1 MSVAGVPEAPLEF
14 FLDAVLPSVADWH
27 ASVDRVLAKRDHIK
41 QGHWH
46 QPSPFSSLVASGGE
60 LEEHLELVFNIILD
74 VSKSFAP
81 RSATCCLVPMPQGET
96 ASDGASPPDAALQ
109 LLDTKSR
116 HTTAVPFRL
125 NSMRNSESFSNE
137 KELLWSCEDVLRND
151 PCRRFTYG
159 ITVDGNKFRIWFPS
173 RSHGLV
179 STPFDGVTD
188 VSYLIQLFL
197 RLAFATP
204 EQLGCDTT
212 MSYLVDSTGCPQMAL
227 KVGDIVYITKRLLSD
242 HRSEVNCGRATRVWE
257 AFREDDPQRTPVAV
271 KDLWMPAYAAQEGNQ
286 LMELHEKLRG
296 LTHLC
301 LPYPPSRYFLTVA
314 ERGFVPT
321 SDGVDDDTLLMLGGS
336 MPHGLS
342 ASRLKHYRI
351 VFQQVGTPIHSLNS
365 LSEVMRAL
373 ADATRALQLLYQLGF
388 VHRDVSA
395 GNILVVDGV
404 GTLTDLEFMRPYKGR
419 VTFSPSDRFMGTPNF
434 TAGEVAAGTYG
445 YASHT
450 FRAVDVL
457 FPAKRPFRHNPFHDV
472 ESTLWI
478 GIWVLLYRR
487 RHVPK
492 VKEFF
497 DAHFPRQFTERTF
510 NLRMLAIC
518 CGFLHLDRSDPFY
531 SVLEILHD
539 ARRQLYL
546 RYASFESNIGSQYH
560 FLENEAA
567 PSEGSPFDDIHS
579 VFIAHYEKAAACA
592 EGLLLQAPCA
602 GGSPQRQDVL
612 AEKIVKFQA
621 KKIEGGSNG
630 PECCSDVSRA
640 SK

>member
-1 MSVAGVPEAPLEF
+1 MSVAGVPEVPLEF
-14 FLDAVLPSVADWH
+14 FLDAVLPSAAQWH
-27 ASVDRVLAKRDHIK
+27 ASVDRLLAKRDRIK
-41 QGHWH
+41 QGYWH
-46 QPSPFSSLVASGGE
+46 QPSPSFSLVASGGA
-60 LEEHLELVFNIILD
+60 LEEHLEPVLNTILD
-74 VSKSFAP
+74 ASKSFAP

-96 ASDGASPPDAALQ
+96 ASDGASPSDAALQ
-109 LLDTKSR
+109 LFDTKLR
-116 HTTAVPFRL
+116 YTTAVPFRF
-125 NSMRNSESFSNE
+125 NTMRNLESFSNE

-159 ITVDGNKFRIWFPS
+159 ITVDGNKFRIWFLS

-204 EQLGCDTT
+204 EQLGYDTT
-212 MSYLVDSTGCPQMAL
+212 MSYFVDGTGCSQMTL
-227 KVGDIVYITKRLLSD
+227 KVGQTVYVTKQLLSD
-242 HRSEVNCGRATRVWE
+242 HRSEVICGRATRVWE
-257 AFREDDPQRTPVAV
+257 GFREDDPLRTPVAV
-271 KDLWMPAYAAQEGNQ
+271 KDLWMPADAAQEGNQ

-296 LTHLC
+296 LTHLS
-301 LPYPPSRYFLTVA
+301 LPCPPSRYFLTVV
-314 ERGFVPT
+314 EHGFVPT
-321 SDGVDDDTLLMLGGS
+321 SNGVEDDTLLMLGGS

-351 VFQQVGTPIHSLNS
+351 VFQQVGAPIHSLNS
-365 LSEVMRAL
+365 LAEVMRAL
-373 ADATRALQLLYQLGF
+373 ADTTRALQLLYQLGL

-404 GTLTDLEFMRPYKGR
+404 GTLTDLEFMRTYKGP
-419 VTFSPSDRFMGTPNF
+419 VTFSPSDRFLGTPNF

-445 YASHT
+445 YSHT

-478 GIWVLLYRR
+478 GIWVLFYRR
-487 RHVPK
+487 RHVPE
-492 VKEFF
+492 VKELF
-497 DAHFPRQFTERTF
+497 DEHFSRHFTERTF
-510 NLRMLAIC
+510 NFRMLAIC

-539 ARRQLYL
+539 ARLQLHL

-567 PSEGSPFDDIHS
+567 PSTGSPFDDIHS

-592 EGLLLQAPCA
+592 EGLLLQTPCA
-602 GGSPQRQDVL
+602 TSAEL
-612 AEKIVKFQA
+612 ALSA
-621 KKIEGGSNG
+621 KML
-630 PECCSDVSRA
+630 
-640 SK
+640 